1 MNDKTLKQI
10 IREELGLKSET
21 LNESYVTQAKK
32 YNLTTELLSDK
43 NKQEHQKLLENY
55 VKSLNEIST
64 KLDTVSKEDMNPN
77 HSEFRSLKIDEV
89 YNINAA
95 YLHALFFEN
104 ISDQRSIITMDSL
117 SFMRLE
123 RDFGSFDNWQK
134 DFVACALSSRNG
146 WAVTV
151 YCQMLK
157 RYINVVVDLHS
168 QHIPI
173 GSIPI
178 IVLDCWEHSYYRDY
192 LTDRKTYAYGMM
204 KELNWKTIE
213 ERFQKAE
220 KINKLSLIHI

>member
-10 IREELGLKSET
+10 IREELGLGGET

-55 VKSLNEIST
+55 VKTLNEVST
-64 KLDTVSKEDMNPN
+64 KLDTAPRDAANLN
-77 HSEFRSLKIDEV
+77 HSEFRGLKIDET
-89 YNINAA
+89 YNMNAA

-134 DFVACALSSRNG
+134 DFVACALSARNG
-146 WAVTV
+146 WAITV
-151 YCQMLK
+151 YSFMLK

-168 QHIPI
+168 LNVPI
-173 GSIPI
+173 GCVPI

-204 KELNWKTIE
+204 KELNWTTIE

-220 KINKLSLIHI
+220 KMSKIG

>member
-10 IREELGLKSET
+10 IREELGLKSSK

-43 NKQEHQKLLENY
+43 NKAEHQKLLEKY
-55 VKSLNEIST
+55 VSSLNEVST
-64 KLDTVSKEDMNPN
+64 KLDTADKEDVNPN
-77 HSEFRSLKIDEV
+77 HSEFRNLKIDETF
-89 YNINAA
+89 NMNAA
-95 YLHALFFEN
+95 YLHALFFDN

-123 RDFGSFDNWQK
+123 RDFASFDKWQK
-134 DFVACALSSRNG
+134 DFVACALSARNG

-151 YCQMLK
+151 YSMMLK
-157 RYINVVVDLHS
+157 RYINIVVDLHS

-173 GSIPI
+173 GCIPI
-178 IVLDCWEHSYYRDY
+178 IVMDCWEHSYYRDY
-192 LTDRKTYAYGMM
+192 LSDRKTYVYGMM
-204 KELNWKTIE
+204 KEFNWNEIE

-220 KINKLSLIHI
+220 KIAKI